1 MDDLT
6 RYRMRV
12 VAVVAISLFAA
23 LVARLWYLQVITT
36 EQAVAVAEQNVIR
49 EIRVTAPR
57 GRILDV
63 QGRVLVGNRITTMVT
78 INRREFDQAG
88 FDEEQRLQVLTRIA
102 IEVNRSGNELLK
114 TIDIEAALDDPAYGL
129 YDDVPVAVDVGEDL
143 LIFFGERSD
152 QYPGIRVVD
161 STVRSYLYGN
171 LASHLL
177 GWVGPLNDTEYR
189 NRRPPGGKDYALRDE
204 VGKAG
209 IELLFED
216 DLRGVAGGRV
226 VEGDRLGRSG
236 RERDDLFLAP
246 SPATTAC

>member
-88 FDEEQRLQVLTRIA
+88 FDEEQRLQAVSYTHLT
-102 IEVNRSGNELLK
+102 LP
-114 TIDIEAALDDPAYGL
+114 T
-129 YDDVPVAVDVGEDL
+129 
-143 LIFFGERSD
+143 
-152 QYPGIRVVD
+152 
-161 STVRSYLYGN
+161 
-171 LASHLL
+171 
-177 GWVGPLNDTEYR
+177 
-189 NRRPPGGKDYALRDE
+189 
-204 VGKAG
+204 KA
-209 IELLFED
+209 
-216 DLRGVAGGRV
+216 
-226 VEGDRLGRSG
+226 
-236 RERDDLFLAP
+236 
-246 SPATTAC
+246 

>member
-36 EQAVAVAEQNVIR
+36 EQAVAVAEQNVTR

-63 QGRVLVGNRITTMVT
+63 HGRVLVGNRITTMVT

-143 LIFFGERSD
+143 LIFFGERAD

-189 NRRPPGGKDYALRDE
+189 NRRPPKGKDYALRDE

-216 DLRGVAGGRV
+216 DLRGGAGGFDTRC
-226 VEGDRLGRSG
+226 R
-236 RERDDLFLAP
+236 
-246 SPATTAC
+246 

>member
-36 EQAVAVAEQNVIR
+36 EQAVAVAEQNVTR

-63 QGRVLVGNRITTMVT
+63 HGRVLVGNRITTMVT

-114 TIDIEAALDDPAYGL
+114 TIDIAQE
-129 YDDVPVAVDVGEDL
+129 
-143 LIFFGERSD
+143 LI
-152 QYPGIRVVD
+152 PK
-161 STVRSYLYGN
+161 
-171 LASHLL
+171 
-177 GWVGPLNDTEYR
+177 P
-189 NRRPPGGKDYALRDE
+189 K
-204 VGKAG
+204 
-209 IELLFED
+209 
-216 DLRGVAGGRV
+216 
-226 VEGDRLGRSG
+226 
-236 RERDDLFLAP
+236 
-246 SPATTAC
+246 